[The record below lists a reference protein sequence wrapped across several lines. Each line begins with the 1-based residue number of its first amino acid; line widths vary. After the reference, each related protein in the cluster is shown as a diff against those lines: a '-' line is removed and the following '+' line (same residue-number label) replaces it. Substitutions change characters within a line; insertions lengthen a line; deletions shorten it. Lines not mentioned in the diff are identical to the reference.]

1 VDLEE
6 LALWSVGGVQRVH
19 FVVVSIYLFLFLLE
33 CIFDARECV
42 LSFLSIEEFGCV
54 WTSSI

>member
-19 FVVVSIYLFLFLLE
+19 FVVVSIFFV
-33 CIFDARECV
+33 FVFVFA
-42 LSFLSIEEFGCV
+42 
-54 WTSSI
+54 